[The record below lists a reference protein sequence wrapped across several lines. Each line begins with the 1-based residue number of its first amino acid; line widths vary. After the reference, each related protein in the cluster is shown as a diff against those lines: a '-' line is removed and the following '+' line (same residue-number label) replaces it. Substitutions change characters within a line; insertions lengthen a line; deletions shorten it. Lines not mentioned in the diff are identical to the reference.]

1 MVMAMVVLMGGM
13 VSGTIAWLI
22 SESPTLVN
30 TFTYGDIDIGLS
42 ETPTVDGDDD
52 PNTNEYVMIPGKA
65 IAKDPKVTVYAGS
78 ETTWLFVKL
87 EESANFAD
95 FMTYEIADGW
105 TALTGAPGVYYR
117 KVDKSDVNVEFY
129 VLKDNQVQVKE
140 SVTREMLAAL
150 ETGTKPQ
157 LSVTAYAVQY
167 DETIETISK
176 PETAWALVQTEN
188 SQITP

>member
-1 MVMAMVVLMGGM
+1 MVLALVVLMGGM

-30 TFTYGDIDIGLS
+30 TFTYGDIDIGLT
-42 ETPTVDGDDD
+42 ETPTDDGDED
-52 PNTNEYVMIPGKA
+52 PHTNQYVMIPGKA
-65 IAKDPKVTVYAGS
+65 IAKDPRVTVFAGS

-95 FMTYEIADGW
+95 FMTYEIAEGW
-105 TALTGAPGVYYR
+105 TALEGVPGVYYR
-117 KVDKSDVNVEFY
+117 KVEKSEEDVAY
-129 VLKDNQVQVKE
+129 AVLKGDQVLVKE
-140 SVTREMLAAL
+140 SVTREMLVSLTA
-150 ETGTKPQ
+150 ETQPK

-176 PETAWALVQTEN
+176 PETAWTLVQNEN
-188 SQITP
+188 TPITP

>member
-1 MVMAMVVLMGGM
+1 MVLALVVLMGGM

-30 TFTYGDIDIGLS
+30 TFTYGDIDIGLT
-42 ETPTVDGDDD
+42 ETPTDDGDED
-52 PNTNEYVMIPGKA
+52 PHTNQYVMIPGKA
-65 IAKDPKVTVYAGS
+65 ITKDPRVTVFAGS

-95 FMTYEIADGW
+95 FMTYEIAEGW
-105 TALTGAPGVYYR
+105 TALEGVPGVYYR
-117 KVDKSDVNVEFY
+117 KVEKSVEDVAY
-129 VLKDNQVQVKE
+129 AVLKGDQVLVKE
-140 SVTREMLAAL
+140 SVTREMLVSLTA
-150 ETGTKPQ
+150 ETQPK

-176 PETAWALVQTEN
+176 PETAWTLVQNEN
-188 SQITP
+188 TPITP

>member
-1 MVMAMVVLMGGM
+1 MVMALVVLMGGM

-30 TFTYGDIDIGLS
+30 TFTYGDIDIGLT
-42 ETPTVDGDDD
+42 ETPTDDGDDD

-65 IAKDPKVTVYAGS
+65 IAKDPKITVYAGS

-95 FMTYEIADGW
+95 FMTYEIAEGW
-105 TALTGAPGVYYR
+105 EALTDVPGVYYR
-117 KVDKSDVNVEFY
+117 KVEKADVDLPFD
-129 VLKDNQVQVKE
+129 VLKENRVQVLE

-150 ETGTKPQ
+150 TDETKPT

-176 PETAWALVQTEN
+176 PETAWELVQNEN
-188 SQITP
+188 TQITP

>member
-1 MVMAMVVLMGGM
+1 MLLALVVLMGGM

-30 TFTYGDIDIGLS
+30 TFTYGDIKIDLE
-42 ETPTVDGDDD
+42 ETDDGDGDEL
-52 PNTNEYVMIPGKA
+52 NNQYVMIPGKA
-65 IAKDPKVTVYAGS
+65 IAKDPKVTVLKGS
-78 ETTWLFVKL
+78 ETTWLFVELVKS
-87 EESANFAD
+87 ENFAD

-105 TALTGAPGVYYR
+105 TELNDVPGVYYR
-117 KVDKSDVNVEFY
+117 LVEKSDVDVEFY

-150 ETGTKPQ
+150 ETGTKPT

-167 DETIETISK
+167 DETIETIS
-176 PETAWALVQTEN
+176 TAESAWTLVQNEN